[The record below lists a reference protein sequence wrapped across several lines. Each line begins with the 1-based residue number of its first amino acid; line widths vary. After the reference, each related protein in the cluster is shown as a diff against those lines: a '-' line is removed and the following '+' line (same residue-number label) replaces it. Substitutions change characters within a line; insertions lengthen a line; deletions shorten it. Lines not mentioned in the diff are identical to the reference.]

1 MEIVLLL
8 FQFLIALGI
17 AFLFYA
23 VQQVPKT
30 LNDLIVE
37 KVKSENKNLLQ
48 TKAYFQ
54 SISNHDVNSILKKW
68 TEILAKPEEVSKMK
82 PVELIKLQTDTIMY
96 GSEKTV
102 KLLALFM
109 QVNYNQNE
117 NDTKKA
123 FLLLVYI
130 CYIVA
135 SLKRDFTSYR
145 IEPLDLLDIRIKD
158 LNNEQRE
165 NLKEYEKIIREKIDW

>member
-1 MEIVLLL
+1 MELVSLIVQLFIIVGVPLL
-8 FQFLIALGI
+8 I
-17 AFLFYA
+17 YT
-23 VQQVPKT
+23 VQQVPKAV
-30 LNDLIVE
+30 NDLIVE
-37 KVKSENKNLLQ
+37 EVKSENQNLLQ

-68 TEILAKPEEVSKMK
+68 TDILAKPEEVSKMK
-82 PVELIKLQTDTIMY
+82 PADLIKIQTDTIMY

-117 NDTKKA
+117 DSSKKA
-123 FLLLVYI
+123 LLLLVYI

-145 IEPLDLLDIRIKD
+145 IEPLDLLDIRIND

-165 NLKEYEKIIREKIDW
+165 KLKEYEKIIRKKINW

>member
-1 MEIVLLL
+1 MA
-8 FQFLIALGI
+8 FLI
-17 AFLFYA
+17 YS
-23 VQQVPKT
+23 VKQVPKA

-37 KVKSENKNLLQ
+37 EFKSKKQNLLQ

-54 SISNHDVNSILKKW
+54 SISNHDVNNILKKW
-68 TEILAKPEEVSKMK
+68 TGILSKPDEVGKMK
-82 PVELIKLQTDTIMY
+82 PTDLINLQTDTIMY
-96 GSEKTV
+96 GSETTV

-117 NDTKKA
+117 NDSKKA
-123 FLLLVYI
+123 LLILVYI

-145 IEPLDLLDIRIKD
+145 IEPLDLLDIRINDLKD
-158 LNNEQRE
+158 EQRE
-165 NLKEYEKIIREKIDW
+165 QLNEYEEMIRKKIDW